1 MPLFD
6 SNEADSA
13 EFTGLG
19 EGGPG
24 DGNDPNSPRSLAAQL
39 AIVFVARTALNTAY
53 RIIYPFL
60 PSIARGLGISLTAAS
75 GLVTLRM
82 LPGLLAPVLGP
93 MADRHPRRQVM
104 EVAMALFAVA
114 GLVLAGLGTLGAT
127 AIAFALY
134 GLSKVLYDPSLYA
147 YLGDSIPYGT
157 RGRAIGLVELSW
169 SAAWLIGVPA
179 AGFLIEG
186 FGWRAPW
193 LVLSVLGIL
202 SLVLTHVGL
211 PPGTE
216 SLEERSK
223 PLRLRSLTTGWRD
236 LLSTPGVIALLLT
249 SLFLALA
256 IEIPF
261 IVYGAWLESA
271 FGLSLSTLGLASIV
285 LGFAEA
291 TSELGTAMF
300 TDRIG
305 KRRSVLAG
313 LIGMVASLLVL
324 PGLARLGLAGALAG
338 VVLVVLTFEFAI
350 VSLLPL
356 ATQLAPKARATLLSF
371 NLSAHALGR
380 ILGALIG
387 GWLWLGQKEGIA
399 IHAVAGAACA
409 LVAALTMARGITEI
423 PD

>member
-1 MPLFD
+1 
-6 SNEADSA
+6 
-13 EFTGLG
+13 
-19 EGGPG
+19 
-24 DGNDPNSPRSLAAQL
+24 
-39 AIVFVARTALNTAY
+39 
-53 RIIYPFL
+53 
-60 PSIARGLGISLTAAS
+60 
-75 GLVTLRM
+75 
-82 LPGLLAPVLGP
+82 

-223 PLRLRSLTTGWRD
+223 PL
-236 LLSTPGVIALLLT
+236 
-249 SLFLALA
+249 
-256 IEIPF
+256 
-261 IVYGAWLESA
+261 
-271 FGLSLSTLGLASIV
+271 
-285 LGFAEA
+285 
-291 TSELGTAMF
+291 
-300 TDRIG
+300 
-305 KRRSVLAG
+305 
-313 LIGMVASLLVL
+313 GMVASLLVL